1 MIADNEQFRNG
12 LVVSEFWKAK
22 PRKTD
27 AVVNLRRLA
36 SEACHDL
43 GVQISWLTGQRRSP
57 RNSSS
62 MRCSKTPKHSSRI
75 RKTVF
80 QGTDRRRS
88 LPKLA
93 KCERD
98 QSTLL

>member
-12 LVVSEFWKAK
+12 LVVTEFWKAK

-27 AVVNLRRLA
+27 AVVNLRRFA
-36 SEACHDL
+36 SEARHDV
-43 GVQISWLTGQRRSP
+43 GVQISWLTGQRWSP

-62 MRCSKTPKHSSRI
+62 MRCSKTTKHSSRI

-80 QGTDRRRS
+80 QRTDRPRN

-98 QSTLL
+98 QYTLI